1 MTETGPTD
9 RYQRGLDRMME
20 LVSTEHTD
28 TFDHA
33 QLVESYR
40 DLDENIADYIVSF
53 AFGDIYS
60 RDSLTQKEQ
69 TLVTIASLTA
79 LGIEPQLKLHINVGF
94 NVGLTQEQIVGALI
108 HGIPY
113 VGFPRVLNAL
123 TLLKEVMAERA
134 TTGPATGDGRD

>member
-123 TLLKEVMAERA
+123 TLLKEVIAERA

>member
-113 VGFPRVLNAL
+113 VGFQRVLNAL

>member
-134 TTGPATGDGRD
+134 TTGPATGDGRG

>member
-1 MTETGPTD
+1 MTETGLTD

-134 TTGPATGDGRD
+134 TTGPATGDGRG